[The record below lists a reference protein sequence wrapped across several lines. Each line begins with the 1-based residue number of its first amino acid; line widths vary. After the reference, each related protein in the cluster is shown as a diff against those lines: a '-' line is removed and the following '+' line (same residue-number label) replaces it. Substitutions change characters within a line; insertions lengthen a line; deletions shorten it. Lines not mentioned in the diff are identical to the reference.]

1 MSLEY
6 NIVILKPFC
15 KPLCYEQI
23 VTAHASA
30 LLQPK
35 RLPLKWGRR
44 EDISFNDFTWRW
56 QSRRNVLPPLCG
68 GSHWNPIHL
77 SCMST
82 FPSVQF
88 PCSRRSLG
96 PIKDQFVLVQSGH
109 SLRRKV
115 AGSLC
120 GLCCCLHCCLLR
132 SKLKNGPFNEEDD
145 RFIRKVPKVRLHFF
159 FFFSSALI
167 CQMHPSI
174 FFTAYPLHAR
184 GKMKSQQ
191 YRLKWLVSCYVW
203 NSTNRSTVEVGKEG
217 NQTILARFKI
227 CCVTSKL
234 RSRFRHCS
242 YCASKSAFNYWA
254 VSVSNFFFF
263 KYFCWVCTTQ

>member
-159 FFFSSALI
+159 FFFQALWYAKCIHPFSSRLI
-167 CQMHPSI
+167 LFTLEGRWNPSN
-174 FFTAYPLHAR
+174 TD
-184 GKMKSQQ
+184 
-191 YRLKWLVSCYVW
+191 
-203 NSTNRSTVEVGKEG
+203 
-217 NQTILARFKI
+217 
-227 CCVTSKL
+227 
-234 RSRFRHCS
+234 
-242 YCASKSAFNYWA
+242 
-254 VSVSNFFFF
+254 
-263 KYFCWVCTTQ
+263 